1 MSTYSVDFNKGI
13 MNEGDISRLLA
24 TMKKALAGGKL
35 TVGFLGGSITQ
46 GSLSSTPE
54 LCYAY
59 RVYEWW
65 TKKFPKAEFTYV
77 NAGIGGT
84 TSQFGVA
91 RVQDDL
97 LQYAPDFT
105 IIEFSV
111 NDENTE
117 HFKETYEGLV
127 RKVYSDEHMP
137 AMVLVHNIMYNNGYS
152 AEDMHLQIGK
162 AYNLPCVSMKSSVYP
177 MVVDGTI
184 KNAEIT
190 PDDLHPNDAGH
201 ELLAGLITNFLE
213 KVYEK
218 AIAGVEPGVI
228 STELPKALTAN
239 EYQFSTRYQN
249 HNSNPVMKGFEAD
262 PTVQNHIT
270 ETFRKGFTAWKEGD
284 SITFEVEGTGVAVQ
298 YRKSVPKPTPIA
310 KVVVDGDEENGIFLD
325 GNFDEDWG
333 DCIYIDTVTKHTE
346 NKVHT
351 VEVKIVEAH
360 EDDVVPF
367 YLVSVIGSK

>member
-1 MSTYSVDFNKGI
+1 MSTYSVDFDKGI

-24 TMKKALAGGKL
+24 TMKKALAGEKL

-54 LCYAY
+54 FCYAY

-162 AYNLPCVSMKSSVYP
+162 NYSLPCVSMKSSVYP
-177 MVVDGTI
+177 MVVNGTI

-218 AIAGVEPGVI
+218 AVAGVEPGVI
-228 STELPKALTAN
+228 NTELP
-239 EYQFSTRYQN
+239 
-249 HNSNPVMKGFEAD
+249 
-262 PTVQNHIT
+262 
-270 ETFRKGFTAWKEGD
+270 
-284 SITFEVEGTGVAVQ
+284 
-298 YRKSVPKPTPIA
+298 
-310 KVVVDGDEENGIFLD
+310 
-325 GNFDEDWG
+325 
-333 DCIYIDTVTKHTE
+333 
-346 NKVHT
+346 
-351 VEVKIVEAH
+351 
-360 EDDVVPF
+360 
-367 YLVSVIGSK
+367 